1 MSTNAKNMNATDLFL
16 EQKSRLSQLRMPAP
30 AELLSAPQEE
40 VIKRMAA
47 EAIRAY
53 DFGHSYRNF
62 RVGAAALYSTD
73 NGLWIEYAAN
83 FKSGKECEY
92 DRHSE
97 QELLSIMQKLEAIT
111 CNVLAVAGDIQVDQH
126 SGKET
131 KTLHPCG
138 WCRDAITHNPLI
150 TKKTTIVTTRPDLS
164 VVEYGSRDE
173 YLEFHSSRSD
183 TLTLLVAEE

>member
-1 MSTNAKNMNATDLFL
+1 MPKTMNTSDLFL
-16 EQKSRLSQLRMPAP
+16 EQKSQLSQLRVTGS
-30 AELLSAPQEE
+30 AELLSAPREE
-40 VIKRMAA
+40 VVKRMAA

-53 DFGHSYRNF
+53 DFGYSYRNF

-73 NGLWIEYAAN
+73 NGLWIEHAAN

-97 QELLSIMQKLEAIT
+97 QELLSTMQILEAIT

-131 KTLHPCG
+131 RTLHPCG
-138 WCRDAITHNPLI
+138 WCRDAITRSPLI
-150 TKKTTIVTTRPDLS
+150 TEKTIIVTTRPDLS

-173 YLEFHSSRSD
+173 YLEFHSSGSD
-183 TLTLLVAEE
+183 TLTLFVAEE